1 MIIAVDFDGCLA
13 SAGTWPEVGEP
24 NEALINWLICLR
36 KRGDKCPPEGDAGT
50 GMTIL
55 WTCRADEALQKAVEF
70 CKVHGLEFDAVND
83 NLEELKQ
90 LYGNNSRKISADLYI
105 DDKAL
110 KVEFPERTNDE

>member
-36 KRGDKCPPEGDAGT
+36 KRGDKV
-50 GMTIL
+50 IL

-90 LYGNNSRKISADLYI
+90 LYGNNSRKISAALYI

>member
-1 MIIAVDFDGCLA
+1 MIIAIDFDDTLFQYVPPADG
-13 SAGTWPEVGEP
+13 SPDYSGRPGSIGRP
-24 NEALINWLICLR
+24 NEALIPLLR
-36 KRGDKCPPEGDAGT
+36 TARKDGDQI
-50 GMTIL
+50 IL
-55 WTCRADEALQKAVEF
+55 WTCREGKALQEAVDACKA
-70 CKVHGLEFDAVND
+70 HGLEFDAVND

>member
-36 KRGDKCPPEGDAGT
+36 KRGDKV
-50 GMTIL
+50 IL

-70 CKVHGLEFDAVND
+70 CKVHG
-83 NLEELKQ
+83 LEELKQ

>member
-36 KRGDKCPPEGDAGT
+36 KRGDKV
-50 GMTIL
+50 IL

-70 CKVHGLEFDAVND
+70 CKVHGLE
-83 NLEELKQ
+83 
-90 LYGNNSRKISADLYI
+90 LYI

>member
-24 NEALINWLICLR
+24 NEALR
-36 KRGDKCPPEGDAGT
+36 KRGDKV
-50 GMTIL
+50 IL

>member
-36 KRGDKCPPEGDAGT
+36 KRGDKV
-50 GMTIL
+50 IL

-90 LYGNNSRKISADLYI
+90 QLYGNNSRKISADLYI

>member
-36 KRGDKCPPEGDAGT
+36 KRGDKV
-50 GMTIL
+50 IL

-90 LYGNNSRKISADLYI
+90 LYGNNSRKISADL
-105 DDKAL
+105 L
-110 KVEFPERTNDE
+110 H

>member
-36 KRGDKCPPEGDAGT
+36 KRGDKV
-50 GMTIL
+50 IL
-55 WTCRADEALQKAVEF
+55 WTCRADEALHKAVEF

-83 NLEELKQ
+83 NIPEIIE
-90 LYGNNSRKISADLYI
+90 LYGVNSRKITA
-105 DDKAL
+105 
-110 KVEFPERTNDE
+110 FF

>member
-36 KRGDKCPPEGDAGT
+36 KRGDKV
-50 GMTIL
+50 IL

-83 NLEELKQ
+83 NLEKLKQ
-90 LYGNNSRKISADLYI
+90 LYGNNSRKISADLCI

>member
-36 KRGDKCPPEGDAGT
+36 KRGDKV
-50 GMTIL
+50 IL

-90 LYGNNSRKISADLYI
+90 LYGNNSRKTSADLYI

>member
-13 SAGTWPEVGEP
+13 SAGTWPGVGEP
-24 NEALINWLICLR
+24 N
-36 KRGDKCPPEGDAGT
+36 
-50 GMTIL
+50 
-55 WTCRADEALQKAVEF
+55 EALQKAVEF

>member
-36 KRGDKCPPEGDAGT
+36 KRGDKV
-50 GMTIL
+50 IL

-90 LYGNNSRKISADLYI
+90 LYGNNSRKISAVLYI

>member
-36 KRGDKCPPEGDAGT
+36 KRGDKV
-50 GMTIL
+50 IL
-55 WTCRADEALQKAVEF
+55 WTCRADEALQKSVEF
-70 CKVHGLEFDAVND
+70 CKVHGDAVND

>member
-36 KRGDKCPPEGDAGT
+36 KRGDKV
-50 GMTIL
+50 IL

-90 LYGNNSRKISADLYI
+90 LYGNNSRKISADPYI

>member
-1 MIIAVDFDGCLA
+1 M
-13 SAGTWPEVGEP
+13 
-24 NEALINWLICLR
+24 
-36 KRGDKCPPEGDAGT
+36 
-50 GMTIL
+50 
-55 WTCRADEALQKAVEF
+55 
-70 CKVHGLEFDAVND
+70 ND